1 MIVELGHYA
10 LILAFF
16 VALVQCASPIV
27 GLATHETRLLKVA
40 EAAAPVLFA
49 LIGFSFLALVYAH
62 VASDF
67 SVVNVFENSHS
78 AKPLLYKISGVW
90 GNHEGSMLLWVL
102 ILALFG
108 AAVWLFGSNLPLDLR
123 ATVLGVQASISAAF
137 IIFIVATSNPFMRI
151 ANAPAEGNG
160 LNPILQD
167 PALAIHPPLL
177 YTGYV
182 GFSMAFS
189 FAIAALILGRVDSA
203 WARWVRPW
211 TLGAWIFL
219 TIGIGV
225 GSWWAYYTLGWGGW
239 WFWDPVEN
247 ASLMPWLAGTALL
260 HSAIVMEK
268 RDSLKAWTILLAIL
282 TFGLSLLGTFLVR
295 SGVITSVHSFA
306 SDPARGVFI
315 LAIVAAF
322 TAGGFALFA
331 WRASSLAAGSTF
343 SLVSRESALVLNN
356 LLLSVCCGIVLI
368 GTYYP
373 IALEAFTGD
382 KITVGAPFFNSTVVW
397 IFMPLLLAVPFG
409 IFLAWKRGDLKEA
422 GHRLWPAAA
431 AAFVAGAAAAFGG
444 GGVRVALAILLGTWV
459 FAGSVW
465 EVLWRAKFLSVPL
478 AETARRILAMRRS
491 QFAATLGHIGLAVAV
506 IGVAGAS
513 AWVSEKLTVLKPG
526 QSADIAGYT
535 ITFKEVFERPG
546 PNYVELAGA
555 FELRGKGGGLITTMI
570 ASKRRYEAPP
580 QATKQAAISVRPGGD
595 VYVVL
600 GDEAGE
606 SGAYQ
611 IKMYYHPFVRWIWGG
626 SVLMFLAGLL
636 SLWDR
641 RLRIGLP
648 QGARKASLASAAA
661 PAE

>member
-1 MIVELGHYA
+1 VIVELGHFA

-16 VALVQCASPIV
+16 VALVQCASPIL
-27 GLATHETRLLKVA
+27 GLAAHDTRLLRVA
-40 EAAAPVLFA
+40 ETGAPVLFA
-49 LIGFSFLALVYAH
+49 LIGFSFLALVWAH

-102 ILALFG
+102 ILTLFG
-108 AAVWLFGSNLPLDLR
+108 AAVWLFGANLPLDLR
-123 ATVLGVQASISAAF
+123 ATVLAVQAAISATF
-137 IIFIVATSNPFMRI
+137 IIFIVATSNPFLRI
-151 ANAPAEGNG
+151 AEAPAEGNG

-211 TLGAWIFL
+211 TLAAWIFL
-219 TIGIGV
+219 TVGIGV

-282 TFGLSLLGTFLVR
+282 TFSLSLLGTFLVR

-356 LLLSVCCGIVLI
+356 LLLSVCCGIVLV

-422 GHRLWPAAA
+422 GHRLWLAAA
-431 AAFVAGAAAAFGG
+431 VAFIAGAAAAFAG
-444 GGVRVALAILLGTWV
+444 GGVKVALAILLGTWV

-465 EVLWRAKFLSVPL
+465 EVLWRAKFLSAPL
-478 AETARRILAMRRS
+478 SETARRILAMRRA

-513 AWVSEKLTVLKPG
+513 AWVSEKLTVMKPG

-546 PNYVELAGA
+546 PNYAELAGA
-555 FELRGKGGGLITTMI
+555 FELRSGGSLITTMI
-570 ASKRRYEAPP
+570 ASKRRYEVPP
-580 QATKQAAISVRPGGD
+580 QATKQAAIAVRPGGD

-600 GDEAGE
+600 GDEAE

-636 SLWDR
+636 SLLDR

-648 QGARKASLASAAA
+648 QGARKASLASAPA